1 MLAEIDGIINV
12 QIGENEP
19 GVALAIVKN
28 GEVLHCKGYGL
39 AHLEWNQPV
48 GPDTVFYVA
57 SLTKQFTASAI
68 LLLEQQGK
76 LRTDDLITKYLPN
89 YPTHEHEITI
99 AHLLSHTS
107 GIFPYNEVEGFFE
120 HYCQYPLSHEAALAL
135 FQDVPLQF
143 EPGTRF
149 RYNNSG
155 YYLLGLIIEAITGKS
170 YEEFLR
176 GEIFL
181 PLNMSH
187 TYYMHNESIIPR
199 RAEGYIITER
209 GCQHR
214 PYLDMSVPYAGGA
227 LGSTLEDM
235 VRWETA
241 LYTGS
246 LLNRE
251 SLERMYTPVQL
262 ANGDMATYGFGWH
275 LESYRGHRMAHHSG
289 DMAGFLC
296 FMVRFLDDGITIILL
311 SNGSNRNMETLLRQ
325 VAQQVLGLSPLKHE
339 PVVLEER
346 VLKRVLGTYAINQ
359 HVRATIVQEGEKIM
373 LPLFQVELLP
383 LNEQLFCFAND
394 HEIEVRFSELGEQGF
409 ATMTVHLPFQSFSAT
424 RVANE

>member
-1 MLAEIDGIINV
+1 
-12 QIGENEP
+12 
-19 GVALAIVKN
+19 
-28 GEVLHCKGYGL
+28 
-39 AHLEWNQPV
+39 
-48 GPDTVFYVA
+48 
-57 SLTKQFTASAI
+57 
-68 LLLEQQGK
+68 
-76 LRTDDLITKYLPN
+76 
-89 YPTHEHEITI
+89 
-99 AHLLSHTS
+99 
-107 GIFPYNEVEGFFE
+107 
-120 HYCQYPLSHEAALAL
+120 
-135 FQDVPLQF
+135 
-143 EPGTRF
+143 
-149 RYNNSG
+149 
-155 YYLLGLIIEAITGKS
+155 
-170 YEEFLR
+170 
-176 GEIFL
+176 
-181 PLNMSH
+181 MSH